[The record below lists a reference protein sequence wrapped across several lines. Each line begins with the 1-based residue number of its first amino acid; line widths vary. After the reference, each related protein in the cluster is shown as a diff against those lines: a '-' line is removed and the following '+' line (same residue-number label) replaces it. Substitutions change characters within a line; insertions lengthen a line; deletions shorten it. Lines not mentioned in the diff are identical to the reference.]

1 VSAYSAIVPL
11 VVTVVAIAVLL
22 ASPLAAR
29 IVDRPGERS
38 LHARDMPRFGGLG
51 LMAGALPVVYFFG
64 DGGLRLVAAAAV
76 LLAVVSFVD
85 DLRSLPVAVRLP
97 CHLAAAAVAV
107 AVAGVGA
114 SPGAIAFAVLAFLGI
129 AWMTNLFNFMD
140 GADGLAG
147 GMAAIG
153 FGAFGVAALFAGDA
167 ALGNASFAIA
177 AAALGFLV
185 FNAPPARVF
194 MGDAGSVPLGF
205 LAGAVGWIG
214 VARELWPSWFPPLV
228 FSPFVVDAT
237 VTLARRAIAR
247 EPILRAHRSHY
258 YQRLVLGGWSHRRL
272 AAWAWALMALAA
284 ASALLALERHPAV
297 QGAIIFAWVAA
308 YAIVIARIDRRH
320 PRGSGGGG
328 NPQPPG
334 TRR

>member
-1 VSAYSAIVPL
+1 MTAWGPL
-11 VVTVVAIAVLL
+11 LALAVTVAAIALLL

-29 IVDRPGERS
+29 IVDRPGDRS
-38 LHARDMPRFGGLG
+38 LHAHDMPRFGGIG
-51 LMAGALPVVYFFG
+51 LMAGALPMVYLFG
-64 DGGLRLVAAAAV
+64 DAGLRLVVAAAA
-76 LLAVVSFVD
+76 LLAIVSFVD

-107 AVAGVGA
+107 AVAGVDA
-114 SPGAIAFAVLAFLGI
+114 SPGAIAFAALAFLAI

-153 FGAFGVAALFAGDA
+153 FGAFGVAALLAGDA
-167 ALGNASFAIA
+167 SMGNASFAIA
-177 AAALGFLV
+177 AAALGFLA

-205 LAGAVGWIG
+205 LAGAMGWIG
-214 VARELWPSWFPPLV
+214 VARELWPWWFPPFV

-258 YQRLVLGGWSHRRL
+258 YQRLVLGGWTHRRL
-272 AAWAWALMALAA
+272 AAWAWALMALVA
-284 ASALLALERHPAV
+284 ASALVALGRHAAV
-297 QGAIIFAWVAA
+297 QGSIIFAWIAA
-308 YAIVIARIDRRH
+308 YAVAMARIDRRH
-320 PRGSGGGG
+320 PRGPGGGH
-328 NPQPPG
+328 PQPPG

>member
-1 VSAYSAIVPL
+1 VSAYSLIVPL
-11 VVTVVAIAVLL
+11 AVTIAAIAVLL
-22 ASPLAAR
+22 ASPLASR
-29 IVDRPGERS
+29 IVDRPGDRS
-38 LHARDMPRFGGLG
+38 LHARDMPRFGGIG
-51 LMAGALPVVYFFG
+51 LMAGALPVVYLFG
-64 DGGLRLVAAAAV
+64 DSGLRLVAAAAV

-205 LAGAVGWIG
+205 LAGAIGWIG
-214 VARELWPSWFPPLV
+214 VARELWPWWFPPLV

-237 VTLARRAIAR
+237 VTLARRAIER
-247 EPILRAHRSHY
+247 EPVLRAHRSHY

-284 ASALLALERHPAV
+284 ASGLLALGRHAAV
-297 QGAIIFAWVAA
+297 QGAIIFAWVAVYTVA
-308 YAIVIARIDRRH
+308 MARIDRRH
-320 PRGSGGGG
+320 PRGSGGGH
-328 NPQPPG
+328 PQPPG